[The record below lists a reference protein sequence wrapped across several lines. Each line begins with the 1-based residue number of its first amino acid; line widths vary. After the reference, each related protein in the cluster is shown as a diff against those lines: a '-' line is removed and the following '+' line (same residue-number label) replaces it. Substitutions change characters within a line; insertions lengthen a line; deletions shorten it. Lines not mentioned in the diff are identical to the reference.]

1 MTPNQLKSRQK
12 FVEAT
17 PLPDRAGRVNVNR
30 RDKNHIEEEES
41 YSDNFD
47 TFFEYEEELSQLKP
61 SNSQAEVFSE
71 DNASY
76 GFIEMEEEGE
86 EGYDSCASS
95 ISMQESEEVSN
106 ESSFFVMQESDD
118 GDDVNY
124 MSVKGFDFVQCEY
137 MKKDGHRCKRQ
148 APKGSTICSI
158 HKKVIQKNKK
168 S

>member
-1 MTPNQLKSRQK
+1 
-12 FVEAT
+12 
-17 PLPDRAGRVNVNR
+17 
-30 RDKNHIEEEES
+30 
-41 YSDNFD
+41 
-47 TFFEYEEELSQLKP
+47 
-61 SNSQAEVFSE
+61 
-71 DNASY
+71 
-76 GFIEMEEEGE
+76 MEEEGE